1 MFFYSWCL
9 KKDSILVVKVIIFQK
24 PNNQSWKVCG
34 QWEFIRSELTG
45 FEWHVWILIS
55 SQLEMNIFLLF
66 HTSCQPNKL
75 LLFSIFILRVA
86 IQWKKLM
93 NFCQM
98 VDFSK
103 VVLGLQVNKREKQNV
118 IFTKS
123 IYEEFIKI
131 AIVNIKHMWLSSIFK
146 WMNIFRITYPRR
158 SIFF

>member
-1 MFFYSWCL
+1 
-9 KKDSILVVKVIIFQK
+9 
-24 PNNQSWKVCG
+24 
-34 QWEFIRSELTG
+34 
-45 FEWHVWILIS
+45 
-55 SQLEMNIFLLF
+55 MNIFLLF

-131 AIVNIKHMWLSSIFK
+131 AIVNIKHM
-146 WMNIFRITYPRR
+146 
-158 SIFF
+158 